1 MDNQLRIVVSHPRTS
16 DTFEADVAP
25 ACPAR
30 TVLAGLQREDS
41 GPFLEPAPEGRPYAL
56 VVARTGRQ
64 LTPNT
69 SMAEAGVVDGDQLE
83 IQQIGQGA

>member
-1 MDNQLRIVVSHPRTS
+1 MDNQIRIVVSHPRTS
-16 DTFEADVAP
+16 ETFEADVSP

-41 GPFLEPAPEGRPYAL
+41 GPFLVPAPEGRPYAL
-56 VVARTGRQ
+56 VLARTGRQ

-69 SMAEAGVVDGDQLE
+69 SMTEGGVVDGDHME
-83 IQQIGQGA
+83 VQQIGQGA